1 MRIHKKLHR
10 SSQRHIQVTYDQKI
24 TIFGIQCK
32 YGYMYII
39 QSLPL
44 IHIILNVET
53 IWEEVISIHSYHE
66 TFSKWFYP
74 CTFILPSFAF
84 TICIVHIQIHELFTN
99 AKSATPIFFLHY
111 SSILY
116 SLCVHHKWLFFFA
129 IALFVRN

>member
-1 MRIHKKLHR
+1 MGNQKNYTDPHKSIFKWH
-10 SSQRHIQVTYDQKI
+10 DQKI

-44 IHIILNVET
+44 IHITLNVET

-84 TICIVHIQIHELFTN
+84 TIYIVHIQIYELFTN
-99 AKSATPIFFLHY
+99 AKSATPIFFLHD